1 MDNIKNF
8 FSILLLYYLAHVC
21 VFVYVYVCVCMRA
34 HVCVCLC
41 VCFCVCCKK
50 CSNLLGKKTPLIYC
64 SAAYSVVSGV
74 PKYLAHALSAKH
86 VLGEAPLTRLF
97 S

>member
-1 MDNIKNF
+1 MCVC
-8 FSILLLYYLAHVC
+8 LYMCMFVCACAHMCVCVCVC
-21 VFVYVYVCVCMRA
+21 VFVCVA
-34 HVCVCLC
+34 
-41 VCFCVCCKK
+41 KK

-64 SAAYSVVSGV
+64 SAAYTVVSGI
-74 PKYLAHALSAKH
+74 PNYLAHALSAKH

>member
-1 MDNIKNF
+1 MVNIMKY
-8 FSILLLYYLAHVC
+8 SVAILPC
-21 VFVYVYVCVCMRA
+21 SCVCVC
-34 HVCVCLC
+34 VCVCLC
-41 VCFCVCCKK
+41 VRVRTCVCVSVCVFLCVLQKK
-50 CSNLLGKKTPLIYC
+50 CSNLLGKKAPLIYC

-74 PKYLAHALSAKH
+74 PNYLAHALSAKH